1 MKVVE
6 KAYHAPGMCVV
17 SRDIDGPFVDL
28 ETWTGLTDDAHLY
41 LHVPVAEE
49 IGRTVGMIPKGEV
62 EGLQER
68 VAELAEEIEKARRQ
82 IAAYEQLREE
92 ITDKE
97 PIAA

>member
-1 MKVVE
+1 MKIVD
-6 KAYHAPGMCVV
+6 KAFHAPGMCVV

-62 EGLQER
+62 EALKRR
-68 VAELAEEIEKARRQ
+68 VEELAENLKKERKRIT
-82 IAAYEQLREE
+82 AYESLREE
-92 ITDKE
+92 I
-97 PIAA
+97 PA